1 MLPSQWRQVRQ
12 QFVVHIFPRIPQCLH
27 RSFQLDR
34 IPQHDGRQH
43 QFEAAGAIT
52 LILETA
58 VANFTEPVK
67 EPGSGQ
73 RVFGFALV
81 QADVADA
88 DCFKW
93 RLVTRLL
100 DLPL

>member
-1 MLPSQWRQVRQ
+1 MTAGQVDVLPTQRRQVRQ

-27 RSFQLDR
+27 RSFQVDR
-34 IPQHDGRQH
+34 IPQHDGRHH
-43 QFEAAGAIT
+43 QVEAARAIT

-67 EPGSGQ
+67 EHGPGQ

-81 QADVADA
+81 KGDLYDA
-88 DCFKW
+88 D
-93 RLVTRLL
+93 
-100 DLPL
+100 